1 MDSDKDRLIDAIL
14 PSHDAP
20 RGFAGRVL
28 RAAHRTPRPRRA
40 RRAGLIGAVLL
51 AGVVAA
57 SMLILVRR
65 PGRDPGGAAGHVVA
79 ADRLTVPLADRAIAV
94 TEPGAELSWSLAT
107 GALQVEQPRGEAFYR
122 VDRGGPFLVDTPA
135 AQVEVTGTC
144 FWVRV
149 KRAALRTAVEVD
161 VLEGTVLVRNGQ
173 GQVSLG
179 PGGRAQVIAGERPR
193 AVASRL
199 AALAVQDRP
208 GEDRAA
214 ALEARV
220 SELERV
226 LRSKTI
232 PAARDSALSGRA
244 YDLGPDDLRTL
255 ARRCE
260 IRYYLPRHLTA
271 LAAPRL
277 DASYPLDA
285 GERAEID
292 RLMGEQRRAFVDE
305 LRALY
310 IELTG
315 ERATAETLTPKSLKE
330 EIFAKAT
337 EDDLKEAR
345 RRIFQEWLG
354 QVPPPADPSTR
365 PSVERFMRL
374 LVESGPAFHRAVVA
388 VVGPDRAKQLRDRT
402 TSDTIVDTPSEPC
415 EFAPPAVPGRR
426 P

>member
-14 PSHDAP
+14 PSHEPP
-20 RGFAGRVL
+20 RGFADKVL
-28 RAAHRTPRPRRA
+28 RAAHRTPRPKGA
-40 RRAGLIGAVLL
+40 RPARLAVAVAL
-51 AGVVAA
+51 ASAVAA
-57 SMLILVRR
+57 SSLILVRR

-79 ADRLTVPLADRAIAV
+79 ADRLTVRLADRAVAV
-94 TEPGAELSWSLAT
+94 TEPGAELSWSLAS

-135 AQVEVTGTC
+135 AQVQVTGTC

-149 KRAALRTAVEVD
+149 KPAALRTAVEVD
-161 VLEGTVLVRNGQ
+161 VLEGAVLVRNGQ

-179 PGGRAQVIAGERPR
+179 PGARAQVIAGERPR
-193 AVASRL
+193 AVAARR
-199 AALAVQDRP
+199 AALVVQDRAT
-208 GEDRAA
+208 EDRSA

-226 LRSKTI
+226 LRSKTT
-232 PAARDSALSGRA
+232 AAAADGGLGSRA

-285 GERAEID
+285 GEREEID
-292 RLMGEQRRAFVDE
+292 RLMAEQRRAFVDE

-337 EDDLKEAR
+337 DDDIKEAR

-354 QVPPPADPSTR
+354 QVPPPADPTTR

-402 TSDTIVDTPSEPC
+402 TTDTIFDSPPAPC
-415 EFAPPAVPGRR
+415 EFAPPPPGRR